1 MKKSLI
7 TTALLAAMTMLSP
20 VMADDEFTVTTG
32 DGYAQNRGNYYGFTV
47 SMMDTFL
54 DATSTSG
61 SALASFDEVVLNS
74 LSLQQR
80 TQGTPSGH
88 TVYLAVYEYSADATT
103 GTFVGVSSNSV
114 TDNATDGWST
124 FNFTDVTIDPNK
136 QYQYVFVT
144 TNDAGSLTSFADYQN
159 NSSQFGFE
167 MSNIAKRIP
176 TGDGVYTGNDLNSWE
191 GFYMPNVEVSLSA
204 TPEPTTATLSLLALA
219 GLCARRRR
227 K

>member
-32 DGYAQNRGNYYGFTV
+32 DGYDQDRGNYYGFTI
-47 SMMDTFL
+47 SMVDTFL

-61 SALASFDEVVLNS
+61 SDLASFDEVVLNS
-74 LSLQQR
+74 LSLQRR
-80 TQGTPSGH
+80 TQGNPSGH

-114 TDNATDGWST
+114 TDNAVGGWST
-124 FNFTDVTIDPNK
+124 FNFTDVTIDPDK

-144 TNDAGSLTSFADYQN
+144 TNDAGSLTSFADYKN

-167 MSNIAKRIP
+167 MSNMTQGLP
-176 TGDGVYTGNDLNSWE
+176 HGDGVYKGNDLNSWE